1 MKDVRPVAQ
10 IHDELIF
17 EIDEKLVEKISPK
30 IKEIMESVL
39 KLNPIDTIF
48 QESRP
53 ERDTRDQ
60 TTGLTSDKKKL
71 KTIPLL
77 VEPKIGEN

>member
-1 MKDVRPVAQ
+1 MEEVRPVAQ

-30 IKEIMESVL
+30 IKEIMEGVL
-39 KLNPIDTIF
+39 EKYPID
-48 QESRP
+48 
-53 ERDTRDQ
+53 
-60 TTGLTSDKKKL
+60 KKL

-77 VEPKIGEN
+77 VKPKVGEN